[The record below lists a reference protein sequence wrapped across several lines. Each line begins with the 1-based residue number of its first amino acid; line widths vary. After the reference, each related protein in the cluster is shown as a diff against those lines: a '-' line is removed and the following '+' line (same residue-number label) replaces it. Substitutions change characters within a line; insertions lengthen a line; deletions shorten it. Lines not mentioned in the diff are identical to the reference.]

1 MSTYQS
7 PLVVGVFQKV
17 SDAQSA
23 IEDLRNSGFDKSQI
37 GLASQE
43 AGNVTTNLVNELAN
57 LGVARDQANYY
68 DNEYKQGRPVVSV
81 RPDGRNQDAVNILGR
96 HGGKTDI
103 GGSSTATNQPGSSTV
118 NDPNAPDSGYNP
130 NVTGSNINN
139 PDPSSGTFTNNPS
152 TTQNNPGQGDWEQRG

>member
-17 SDAQSA
+17 TDAQSA

-57 LGVARDQANYY
+57 LGVARDQANFY

-103 GGSSTATNQPGSSTV
+103 GGSGTAANPPGSSNV
-118 NDPNAPDSGYNP
+118 NNP

-139 PDPSSGTFTNNPS
+139 PDPSSTSFTNNPGS
-152 TTQNNPGQGDWEQRG
+152 QMGNPG